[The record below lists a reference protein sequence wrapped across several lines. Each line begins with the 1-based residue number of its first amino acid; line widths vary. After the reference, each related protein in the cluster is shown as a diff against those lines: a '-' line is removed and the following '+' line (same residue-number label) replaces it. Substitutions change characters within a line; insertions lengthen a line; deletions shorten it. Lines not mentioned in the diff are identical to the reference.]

1 MASIQGDDSKAE
13 NSFSIFVSATVEYE
27 MKRSRPILINEYVI
41 NDKFYQVK
49 KTNVEFCIIVRF
61 FFESNPFGLS
71 SL

>member
-49 KTNVEFCIIVRF
+49 KTNRCKTLCGILHHCSF
-61 FFESNPFGLS
+61 FL
-71 SL
+71 